1 MFFKYVKLPAG
12 MKPYQEKPPSFQP
25 SWKKRDAKQQYQYT
39 PFQSQE
45 QGTPVVHPSVDN
57 ECKLKECEIFKFV
70 FHRSHTQD
78 LDMRMDNGE
87 EMCIAFHSK
96 GKCFSTC
103 KRALSHFTLSKNKKM
118 KCRMIVGSCR
128 DKQKAFCDN
137 PKKGRFSL
145 PPQTTYQKQNQQ
157 QGNQWQQNWQQPWGF
172 YPPYFQPYQPNTKIP
187 PPPPPQTTTYPNLN
201 NGAGDARKKNGEK

>member
-1 MFFKYVKLPAG
+1 MTAAKAQFKIDRRFHRWLESCATGNTPKPDQLCNDKVFKAIEDKMFFKYVKLPAG
-12 MKPYQEKPPSFQP
+12 MKPDQEKPPSFQP
-25 SWKKRDAKQQYQYT
+25 SCKKRDAKQHYQYT

-45 QGTPVVHPSVDN
+45 QGAPVVNPSVDN
-57 ECKLKECEIFKFV
+57 ECKLGYCDIFKSV
-70 FHRSHTQD
+70 FHCSDTQD

-157 QGNQWQQNWQQPWGF
+157 QGNQWQQN
-172 YPPYFQPYQPNTKIP
+172 
-187 PPPPPQTTTYPNLN
+187 
-201 NGAGDARKKNGEK
+201 

>member
-12 MKPYQEKPPSFQP
+12 MKPDQEKPPSFQP
-25 SWKKRDAKQQYQYT
+25 SCKKRDAKQHYQYT

-78 LDMRMDNGE
+78 LDMRMDNRE
-87 EMCIAFHSK
+87 EMCITFNSK
-96 GKCFSTC
+96 GKCFTTC
-103 KRALSHFTLSKNKKM
+103 KRASSHRTLSENEKM

-128 DKQKAFCDN
+128 NKHKAFCDSC
-137 PKKGRFSL
+137 KKGRFSL
-145 PPQTTYQKQNQQ
+145 PPQPTYQKK
-157 QGNQWQQNWQQPWGF
+157 
-172 YPPYFQPYQPNTKIP
+172 T
-187 PPPPPQTTTYPNLN
+187 
-201 NGAGDARKKNGEK
+201 R